1 MNLNSLLTAFY
12 LFLSGLALKNQI
24 FSEEPALRRETQHL
38 RQQLQKSAMD
48 LVQRGWDYKFAFK
61 IKISAVV

>member
-1 MNLNSLLTAFY
+1 MNLNALLTVFY

-38 RQQLQKSAMD
+38 R
-48 LVQRGWDYKFAFK
+48 
-61 IKISAVV
+61 